1 MIWPGRKDSAA
12 PTRLGGLTPPKPEAP
27 AAQAAPNAPAPKA
40 EAKPAA
46 KAAPKAAEPARGD
59 TTTDLKV
66 EMHQNLLDRI
76 NLAALESMTREQ
88 VGRDIGDIVA
98 DMLKEMNHALNLTER
113 KQLVED
119 ILDELLGL
127 GPLEPLLKDPT
138 ITEIMVNTA
147 FIVFIERAGRIEETK
162 ARFADNRHLLR
173 IIQKIVSGM
182 GRRIDESSPM
192 VDARLPDG
200 SRVNAI
206 IPPLAVD
213 GPILTIRKFSK
224 TPIDM
229 DKLVALGA
237 MPEACA
243 ETLRAVVKG
252 RRNVL
257 ISGGTGSGKTTMLNA
272 MSASIGEHERIVTIE
287 DSAELQL
294 QQRHVIRLE
303 TRPANIEGKG
313 EINQRDLVK
322 NSLRMRPDRVVLGE
336 CRGGEAFDMLQ
347 AMNTGHDGS
356 MTTIHANT
364 PRDALSRLE
373 QMIGMSGLEI
383 SPKAARSQI
392 ASAIHVVLQLERLSD
407 GKRRL
412 TSLAEVTGMEGETV
426 LLQEIFRFDRQGI
439 DAQGNVI
446 AELKP
451 TGIRPKFMEYLSAR
465 GINLPSH
472 LFDPYR
478 RLDSAA

>member
-1 MIWPGRKDSAA
+1 MDIN
-12 PTRLGGLTPPKPEAP
+12 TE
-27 AAQAAPNAPAPKA
+27 
-40 EAKPAA
+40 
-46 KAAPKAAEPARGD
+46 
-59 TTTDLKV
+59 LKV
-66 EMHQNLLDRI
+66 QLHQKLLDRI
-76 NLAALESMTREQ
+76 NLSALDAMSREQ
-88 VGRDIGDIVA
+88 VGREIGDIVS
-98 DMLKEMNHALNLTER
+98 DMLKELNHALNLAER

-127 GPLEPLLKDPT
+127 GPLEPLLKDAS

-147 FIVFIERAGRIEETK
+147 FIVFVERAGRIEETG
-162 ARFADNRHLLR
+162 ARFADNKHLLR

-224 TPIDM
+224 TPVSM
-229 DKLVALGA
+229 EKLVSWGAL
-237 MPEACA
+237 PPACA
-243 ETLRAVVKG
+243 EVLKAVVAG
-252 RRNVL
+252 RRNCL

-272 MSASIGEHERIVTIE
+272 MSASIGTHERIVTIE

-303 TRPANIEGKG
+303 TRPPNLEGRG
-313 EINQRDLVK
+313 EISQRDLVK
-322 NSLRMRPDRVVLGE
+322 NALRMRPDRIVLGE
-336 CRGGEAFDMLQ
+336 CRSGEAFDMLQ

-373 QMIGMSGLEI
+373 QMIGMSGIDI
-383 SPKAARSQI
+383 SPKSARAQI
-392 ASAIHVVLQLERLSD
+392 ASAIQVVVQLERLSD

-412 TSLAEVTGMEGETV
+412 TSVAEVTGQEGETV
-426 LLQEIFRFDRQGI
+426 LMQEIFRFDRQGI
-439 DAQGNVI
+439 GADGQVI

-451 TGIRPKFMEYLSAR
+451 TGVRPKFMEYLSAR
-465 GINLPSH
+465 GINLPGN

-478 RLDSAA
+478 KLDSVA